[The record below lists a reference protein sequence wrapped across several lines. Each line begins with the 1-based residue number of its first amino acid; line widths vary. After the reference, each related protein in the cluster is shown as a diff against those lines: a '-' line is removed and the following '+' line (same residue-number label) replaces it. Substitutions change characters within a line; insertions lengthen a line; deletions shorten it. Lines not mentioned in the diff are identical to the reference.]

1 MIFSKPDMKKH
12 WSRKY
17 ADGFLG
23 HETDT
28 TLVEAALETA
38 LVPGSVLEIGA
49 GVRYFSKLM
58 RSWGHTVT
66 DTDLV
71 VGDRLDISKERLGDF
86 DNVVA
91 IGVMHHLTDHDKF
104 LAALANIKAM
114 AQKRVVLAV
123 KLPSVHHKKRGRHHR
138 RYSVLDYIEVLG
150 NPVTVTSCG
159 YLSLLEWQVQS
170 DAQVSGDES

>member
-1 MIFSKPDMKKH
+1 MIFNKPNMKKH
-12 WSRKY
+12 WAQKY
-17 ADGFLG
+17 SKGFLG

-28 TLVEAALETA
+28 TLVEAALKDA

-49 GVRYFSKLM
+49 GVRYFTELM
-58 RSWGHTVT
+58 SEWGYAVT

-71 VGDRLDISKERLGDF
+71 VGDRLDITKERLGDF

-91 IGVMHHLTDHDKF
+91 IGVIHHITDHDKF
-104 LAALANIKAM
+104 LAALENIQAM
-114 AQKRVVLAV
+114 AQKRVLLAV

-150 NPVTVTSCG
+150 NPVTVTACG
-159 YLSLLEWQVQS
+159 YLSLLEWR
-170 DAQVSGDES
+170 EITK